1 MKVINRIK
9 ANEEF
14 VLTIRKGKTLKN
26 SSYVVHYLKTER
38 NICRIGLSVSKKV
51 GNAVT
56 RNRIKRQIRAM
67 CNSLINYSDYTFDIV
82 IIAREQFIRESF
94 ESNKQALN
102 NILSE
107 IGITQ

>member
-1 MKVINRIK
+1 MKAINRIK

-14 VLTIRKGKTLKN
+14 VLTVRKGKTLKA
-26 SSYVVHYLKTER
+26 SSYVVHYLKSER
-38 NICRIGLSVSKKV
+38 NICRIGISVSKKI

-67 CNSLINYSDYTFDIV
+67 CNSLISYSDYTFDIV
-82 IIAREQFIRESF
+82 IIVKEHFLEESF
-94 ESNKQALN
+94 ENNKQTLN
-102 NILSE
+102 LLLSE

>member
-14 VLTIRKGKTLKN
+14 VLTVRKGKTFKTP
-26 SSYVVHYLKTER
+26 SYVVHYLKTER
-38 NICRIGLSVSKKV
+38 NICRIGISVSKKI

-56 RNRIKRQIRAM
+56 RNRVKRQIRAM

-82 IIAREQFIRESF
+82 IVAREQFLNVDF
-94 ESNKQALN
+94 EGNKQALKI
-102 NILSE
+102 ILSE